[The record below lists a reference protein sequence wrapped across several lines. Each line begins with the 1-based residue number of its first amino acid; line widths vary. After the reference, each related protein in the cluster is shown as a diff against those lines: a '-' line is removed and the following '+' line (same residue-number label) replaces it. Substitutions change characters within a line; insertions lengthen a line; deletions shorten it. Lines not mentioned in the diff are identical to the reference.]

1 MNSQNKKRKMTDI
14 IINNDDINLPKPEL
28 DDDRR
33 FPTSDLDIE
42 ADLPTIP
49 ILNWVAKQSAVDT
62 SDKRK
67 KKFLTGVIKNFTVL
81 DFSKSLYQSWNSLDD
96 ICADLKVDDF

>member
-1 MNSQNKKRKMTDI
+1 MNSQNKKRKMTD

-49 ILNWVAKQSAVDT
+49 ILNGS
-62 SDKRK
+62 
-67 KKFLTGVIKNFTVL
+67 
-81 DFSKSLYQSWNSLDD
+81 
-96 ICADLKVDDF
+96 